1 MSIQNDLALNTVQ
14 TINLFICTAKGR
26 IPLEKFV
33 FELVAFEASALKQ
46 SNSRVD
52 DSSELECAF
61 RGCLLKLNLCDSLLA
76 PLPTQEEL
84 TFFITVK
91 LRGDSAEQSSSEQ
104 REMHDKFPWM
114 NMKRLDANLKCE
126 NALLIPLKS
135 ATLLRGAFK
144 FQLYVEEDCEL
155 KSNELKSN

>member
-14 TINLFICTAKGR
+14 TINFFICTAKGR

-33 FELVAFEASALKQ
+33 FELVAFQASALKQ
-46 SNSRVD
+46 SKSQVD
-52 DSSELECAF
+52 DSTELECAF

-84 TFFITVK
+84 TFFIMIK
-91 LRGDSAEQSSSEQ
+91 LGDSAEQSSNEQ

-126 NALLIPLKS
+126 NSLLIPLKS

-144 FQLYVEEDCEL
+144 FQLYVEEDSEL
-155 KSNELKSN
+155 KSKEA